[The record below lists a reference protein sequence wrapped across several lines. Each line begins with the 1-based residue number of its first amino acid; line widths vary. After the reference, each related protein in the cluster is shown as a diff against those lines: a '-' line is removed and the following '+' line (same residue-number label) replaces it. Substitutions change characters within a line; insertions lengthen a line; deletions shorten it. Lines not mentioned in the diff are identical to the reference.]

1 MELEGTQELNADPQT
16 VWAALFDRDVLERA
30 IPGCETLEQTSE
42 TEFAATVKLKVGPV
56 SARFMGGVELS
67 DIVPLV
73 SCILSGKGSGGI
85 AGFARG
91 AARVALEQDGEMTR
105 LTYTA
110 EAAVGG
116 KLASLGNRLIKSTA
130 QKLAGEFFANFQK
143 ILAERTEPVLAPEPA
158 E

>member
-30 IPGCETLEQTSE
+30 IPGCETLEQTGE

-56 SARFMGGVELS
+56 SARFKGAVELS

-73 SCILSGKGSGGI
+73 SCTLSGKGSGGL

-91 AARVALEQDGEMTR
+91 AARVTIEDLGETTR
-105 LTYTA
+105 LTYSA
-110 EAAVGG
+110 DAAVGG

-130 QKLAGEFFANFQK
+130 QKLAGEFFADFEA
-143 ILAERTEPVLAPEPA
+143 ILAEQAEPA
-158 E
+158 PVPVPAE